1 MRSHPFQGILNIA
14 AIFIRLRQQVHLREK
29 YIFAN
34 LPSNSNIQEISCEF
48 QLALVPILLPHLI
61 PDGHRD
67 IIRATGEVG
76 GFFSSAEENIW
87 RSSLQVYQPS
97 SFRCIISSSHDASFR
112 VICCCRLIVLRK
124 ARHALFY
131 FSGLKSCKLLSSCH
145 FRKIRIACYK
155 LRPKTI

>member
-112 VICCCRLIVLRK
+112 VIGCGQTYFTSKGASCVI
-124 ARHALFY
+124 LF
-131 FSGLKSCKLLSSCH
+131 FRTQSCKLLH
-145 FRKIRIACYK
+145 F
-155 LRPKTI
+155 